1 MIKMSEEISLQL
13 ENEDIVFNGDNQLVL
28 ITGNEELA
36 QQYKV
41 LLETEFESDFRSP
54 DYGFRLSELFNIESK
69 DIEESIRL
77 FTRETLLQHPKTAE
91 ILEIIVE
98 RLPNR
103 LWNVNSIIKIKPN
116 EEVLN
121 IGSEVNV

>member
-1 MIKMSEEISLQL
+1 MSEEISLLL

-28 ITGNEELA
+28 IKGNNELA

-69 DIEESIRL
+69 DLEESIKL
-77 FTRETLLQHPKTAE
+77 FVKETLLQHPKTAE
-91 ILEIIVE
+91 ILEITVE

-103 LWNVNSIIKIKPN
+103 KWNVNSIVKTKPN
-116 EEVLN
+116 EELLN
-121 IGSEVNV
+121 VGSDVNV